1 MAHFT
6 LQELVQSPTAEKLK
20 KPLFSHRMWKTID
33 KVGEYWCFLAI
44 AFIIDTIVF
53 VACALLGRYSAPF
66 ITIGFALIQLIIE
79 LKSLFEHARE
89 RKAGD

>member
-6 LQELVQSPTAEKLK
+6 LQELTQSHTA
-20 KPLFSHRMWKTID
+20 D
-33 KVGEYWCFLAI
+33 K
-44 AFIIDTIVF
+44 
-53 VACALLGRYSAPF
+53 
-66 ITIGFALIQLIIE
+66 